1 MSNVLNQM
9 RFSPA
14 AKVVRGQCVTAF
26 QAAVPDVLGKVRDIG
41 HEGADTS
48 SEEEQC
54 CHPATNEANV
64 STMNYCRQPFVHGKG
79 SKLTACLCPSR
90 A

>member
-1 MSNVLNQM
+1 M
-9 RFSPA
+9 RLSSA
-14 AKVVRGQCVTAF
+14 AEMVRGQRVTAF

-54 CHPATNEANV
+54 CHPAAAKANE
-64 STMNYCRQPFVHGKG
+64 STVNYYRQPFVHSMG
-79 SKLTACLCPSR
+79 SRLTACPCPSH